1 MVNLQPREVKVIRAT
16 SEITDKNI
24 LRVAAYCRVSTDSD
38 DQANSFIAQVKYYND
53 FIRLSDG
60 MELVDIYADEG
71 ITGTSTSK
79 REEFKRMIKDSRLG
93 KIDRVYVKS
102 VTRFARNS
110 LECIENIRIL
120 KANGTSVFF
129 ENDGIDTDTMN
140 SEMILYIKSAFAQ
153 SESLSGSKRV
163 STACRMRMESGT
175 FVTTCAPFGYKLKDK
190 QLVVDPEESAIVR
203 RIYDMYLSGLG
214 INKIIVELN
223 ETEKD
228 YAPWGRGR
236 VEYILKN
243 EKYIGDS
250 LWQKSYTPAVLP
262 LKQVRN
268 KGEVDQF
275 YVEDTHEAIIDKA
288 TFQKVQT
295 LFEKKNETLV
305 GRAAPKERPYSKIL
319 YCGVCGNAYKS
330 KRPKEARRWVCTRSG
345 MEGRNCN
352 TASVTESEIERTFVN
367 FYNRLKQSEET
378 VLQKAFSQVTAL
390 KKRITVG
397 CESIGEIDREIATL
411 SDENSMYIRFFQ
423 QSMMDEV
430 TFREQTGV
438 VNKRINELRVRRQ
451 KLLHEDEDEE
461 CIERLREMR
470 EQLSE
475 MPDAILWFA
484 PEIFK
489 ALVAKVYVLSKD
501 SLAFELKCG
510 LKFKEKIV
518 WD

>member
-1 MVNLQPREVKVIRAT
+1 MVNLQPREVKIIRAT

-24 LRVAAYCRVSTDSD
+24 MRVAAYCRVSTDSD
-38 DQANSFIAQVKYYND
+38 DQVNSFIAQVKYYND

-93 KIDRVYVKS
+93 KIDRIYVKS

-129 ENDGIDTDTMN
+129 ENDGIDTETMN

-153 SESLSGSKRV
+153 SESLAGSKRV
-163 STACRMRMESGT
+163 STACRMRMENGT
-175 FVTTCAPFGYKLKDK
+175 FVTTSAPFGYRLTDK
-190 QLVVDPEESAIVR
+190 KLVVVPEEAEIVR
-203 RIYDMYLSGLG
+203 QIYGMYLSGLG
-214 INKIIVELN
+214 VNKIIVELN
-223 ETEKD
+223 TTEKE

-250 LWQKSYTPAVLP
+250 LWQKSFTPAVLP
-262 LKQVRN
+262 LKQIRN
-268 KGEVDQF
+268 RGEVDQF
-275 YVEDTHEAIIDKA
+275 YAENTHEAIIDKA
-288 TFQKVQT
+288 TFQKVQL
-295 LFEKKNETLV
+295 LFAKKAEKLV
-305 GRAAPKERPYSKIL
+305 DRAEPKTRPYTKIL
-319 YCGVCGNAYKS
+319 YCGDCGNAYKS
-330 KRPKEARRWVCTRSG
+330 KNQREARRWVCTRSG
-345 MEGRNCN
+345 MEGRSCN
-352 TASVTESEIERTFVN
+352 STSVTETEIERTFVN
-367 FYNRLKQSEET
+367 LYNRLKQNENT
-378 VLQKAFSQVTAL
+378 VLQTAFSQITAL

-397 CESIGEIDREIATL
+397 CESITEIDREISSL

-423 QSMMDEV
+423 QSMVDEI

-451 KLLHEDEDEE
+451 KLLHEDDDEA
-461 CIERLREMR
+461 CIELLRETK
-470 EQLSE
+470 EQLAE
-475 MPDAILWFA
+475 MPDAILWFDSD
-484 PEIFK
+484 IFSK
-489 ALVAKVYVLSKD
+489 LVAKIYVVSKTA
-501 SLAFELKCG
+501 LAFELTCG
-510 LKFKEKIV
+510 LKLKENIV